1 MRKWF
6 PLSASEL
13 FGITGC
19 ASLVFTIF
27 KESGSTGRIAAG
39 IAVVTFV
46 AISILWGIARLW
58 QYEGNRFQLSMEK
71 KEGEALTQIINATE
85 LILVTHFGT
94 LVPSELYISHMLEK
108 LNQGIPVIR
117 IIGDNAQSDEKT
129 KIWLGKFRGRERYS
143 EYLIP
148 SLFLPFDFAIYDGH
162 IVILYLPTNA
172 EGTEFNQALMFRNP
186 KIALI
191 FRGIFEH
198 LKKKGAPTL
207 PAQPTPSA

>member
-27 KESGSTGRIAAG
+27 KESGYNGRLAAG
-39 IAVVTFV
+39 IAVITFV

-58 QYEGNRFQLSMEK
+58 QYEGNRFQLAMERK
-71 KEGEALTQIINATE
+71 GGEALTQILNATE

-94 LVPSELYISHMLEK
+94 LVPSDLYISHMLEK
-108 LNQGIPVIR
+108 LSQGVPVIR
-117 IIGDNAQSDEKT
+117 IVGDNAHNDEKT
-129 KIWLGKFRGRERYS
+129 KSWLGKFRGRERYS
-143 EYLIP
+143 EYLVS

-172 EGTEFNQALMFRNP
+172 EGTEFNQAMIFRNP

-198 LKKKGAPTL
+198 LKKKGVATS
-207 PAQPTPSA
+207 PASATPSA

>member
-27 KESGSTGRIAAG
+27 KELGSSGRWAAVIA
-39 IAVVTFV
+39 ILIFV

-58 QYEGNRFQLSMEK
+58 QYEGNRFQLTMEK
-71 KEGEALTQIINATE
+71 RGTEALTQITNSTE
-85 LILVTHFGT
+85 LILVTHLGT
-94 LVPSELYISHMLEK
+94 LVPSEIYIAHMLEK

-117 IIGDNAQSDEKT
+117 IVGDNAYNDEKT
-129 KIWLGKFRGRERYS
+129 KIWLEKFRNHERYS
-143 EYLIP
+143 EYFVS

-172 EGTEFNQALMFRNP
+172 EGTEFNQALIFRNP

-198 LKKKGAPTL
+198 LIKKGKPTSFVK
-207 PAQPTPSA
+207 ATPSA